1 MARSGMP
8 WRYIIVGMNPVRKI
22 LSYAESL
29 RFPWLVLLTAVIFVA
44 NLMIPDVIPFVD
56 ELLMGLVLVGL
67 GRLRK
72 PRTEQAGSHRA
83 PDQD

>member
-1 MARSGMP
+1 MIR
-8 WRYIIVGMNPVRKI
+8 IVNPVKKI

-44 NLMIPDVIPFVD
+44 DLLVPDVIPFVD
-56 ELLMGLVLVGL
+56 ELLLGLLLAGL

-72 PRTEQAGSHRA
+72 PKTLPA
-83 PDQD
+83 D